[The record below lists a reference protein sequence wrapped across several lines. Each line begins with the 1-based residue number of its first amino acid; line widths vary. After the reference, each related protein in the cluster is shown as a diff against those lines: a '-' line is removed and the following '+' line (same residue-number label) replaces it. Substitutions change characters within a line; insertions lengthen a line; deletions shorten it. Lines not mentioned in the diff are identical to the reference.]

1 MGNKGDE
8 DNGNVGTV
16 GSTVEN
22 GTGGSLKTR
31 KGIGGV
37 SVFVDYG
44 KSDKT
49 AQNLKVGIEE
59 YNNRLVGNS
68 EFKNLEEEDKEV
80 FKVISGDIEAIERAN
95 GAYYVYMNV
104 PLFLKIQYGAKLR
117 MGDRSICA
125 YAGILF
131 SKFQKLCKKYT
142 LLRERINLWREE
154 LVARAT
160 ENVAKSVIEG
170 KDIDNS
176 KWVLER
182 LNKEEYGKNVVVS
195 HSGTVDHKHTLNM
208 EQLKELRESFGR
220 AIEDV
225 RRKEEEVV
233 EGEVVEE
240 TPLRI
245 ETEE

>member
-1 MGNKGDE
+1 MGNNGDNEVVNGGEEKSVVKGKKKPE
-8 DNGNVGTV
+8 Y
-16 GSTVEN
+16 
-22 GTGGSLKTR
+22 
-31 KGIGGV
+31 
-37 SVFVDYG
+37 FVDYG
-44 KSDKT
+44 KSDKVCSG
-49 AQNLKVGIEE
+49 LRIGIEE
-59 YNNRLVGNS
+59 YNSRLRCNN

-80 FKVISGDIEAIERAN
+80 FKEISEDIQEIERATSV
-95 GAYYVYMNV
+95 YYVYLTI

-117 MGDRSICA
+117 MGDKAICA
-125 YAGILF
+125 YAGILR
-131 SKFQKLCKKYT
+131 SKYDKLCKKYV
-142 LLRERINLWREE
+142 LLRDRINLWREE

-195 HSGTVDHKHTLNM
+195 HSGVVDHKHSLNM
-208 EQLKELRESFGR
+208 EQLRELRESFGR

>member
-1 MGNKGDE
+1 MGEKGDKE
-8 DNGNVGTV
+8 NGNVNGKIGV
-16 GSTVEN
+16 GGN
-22 GTGGSLKTR
+22 PRL
-31 KGIGGV
+31 I
-37 SVFVDYG
+37 DYG
-44 KSDKT
+44 KSDRVCRD
-49 AQNLKVGIEE
+49 LRVGIDE
-59 YNNRLVGNS
+59 YNNRLRSNND
-68 EFKNLEEEDKEV
+68 FKSLEEEDKEV
-80 FKVISGDIEAIERAN
+80 FREISEDIVEIERSN
-95 GAYYVYMNV
+95 SVYYVYLTV

-117 MGDRSICA
+117 MGDKAICA
-125 YAGILF
+125 YAGILMG
-131 SKFQKLCKKYT
+131 KFQKLCKKYT

-233 EGEVVEE
+233 DGEVVEE
-240 TPLRI
+240 APLRI
-245 ETEE
+245 NTEE